1 MPWEEIAIL
10 FSGLVRIEFAIIEL
24 CYLNINP
31 VQVFFIT
38 AAWSSIYITFIFYF
52 TGLLSYLMQKSII
65 LATGKNQRNWLEEIW
80 RKKVREPIE
89 QRKQRVI
96 QWLLAHNKL
105 IIFLV
110 ILCPFSF
117 FLDNVAV
124 IATKLA
130 RIKYGLLLIL
140 TANTGRVFIVTF
152 AAYHVL

>member
-38 AAWSSIYITFIFYF
+38 AAWSNIHITFIFYF

-89 QRKQRVI
+89 QRKQKVI

-117 FLDNVAV
+117 LLDSIAV
-124 IATKLA
+124 IATKLTCI
-130 RIKYGLLLIL
+130 RHGLLLIL
-140 TANTGRVFIVTF
+140 AANTGRVFIVTL
-152 AAYHVL
+152 AAYHFL